1 MFSKL
6 TLNISVNTILLAI
19 VTVVL
24 TSAMVGVVSIFLCGK
39 AKTFKEAQ
47 SKVSFLSMISLIP
60 MFTDMMNVDSNVLY
74 MIPISSGGTILN
86 DIFLKGLTIEH
97 MLIFIA
103 TSIIVTAIALFV
115 VSIQYKDEKA
125 LF

>member
-1 MFSKL
+1 MVFIPPIPLIRKNLIIKKL
-6 TLNISVNTILLAI
+6 TECNAFSEET
-19 VTVVL
+19 
-24 TSAMVGVVSIFLCGK
+24 

-74 MIPISSGGTILN
+74 MIPIASGGTILN
-86 DIFLKGLTIEH
+86 DIFLKGLTTEH

-103 TSIIVTAIALFV
+103 TSIIVTVIALFV